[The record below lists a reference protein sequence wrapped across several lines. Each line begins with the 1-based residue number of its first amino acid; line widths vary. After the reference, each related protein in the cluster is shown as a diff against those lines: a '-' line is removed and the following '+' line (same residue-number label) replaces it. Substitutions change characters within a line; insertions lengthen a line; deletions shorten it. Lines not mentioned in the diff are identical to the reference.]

1 MCKNTG
7 LPFFAPAFFAAFLGD
22 LGFVAFF
29 GFAGSLKLNK
39 ITKKFNVCET
49 QENI

>member
-39 ITKKFNVCET
+39 ITK
-49 QENI
+49 NITFARHKKNI